1 MTFPCPSPKCQNVPN
16 TSRAEQPHAEL
27 WEKSQSMAIATKGS
41 RTQSAPTRAMS
52 HRTLNNHGFGVPLGP
67 DTQPPEP
74 EDVADN
80 VEPQTVV
87 GNSDMAQPI
96 KKLQWR

>member
-1 MTFPCPSPKCQNVPN
+1 MRSCGKNL
-16 TSRAEQPHAEL
+16 SRWLLQQKEAARNLPP
-27 WEKSQSMAIATKGS
+27 
-41 RTQSAPTRAMS
+41 PTRAMS

-67 DTQPPEP
+67 DTQPPEL

-87 GNSDMAQPI
+87 GDSDMAQPVQEATMEVGI
-96 KKLQWR
+96 FQFHWAAYL